1 MSWDTLIRRRFEVTS
16 AAIMLGLLFVLVV
29 WAVMVLLK
37 AINPYVFHFNLLMD
51 ILPWLTP
58 VLIILFLGLP
68 LYWVVAGWLQPP
80 EGGLRRLVEHRFEL
94 VMGAALYLLIYSIVV
109 WGTMVLLRAWDVYDF
124 HFNLEVDWLPAIV
137 PPWMIWMVGSPLVW
151 KALGA
156 LGGSYPVQRRRMRNW
171 TSVVVSGVLG
181 GTFLTGG
188 GLLLN
193 QGVYAGTQG
202 LTVAVQRDLV
212 SFGILVFSVGG
223 ICWAIMLG
231 CLWAGWRGD
240 PAPTPEL
247 KPLDRFR
254 LERPRIVAQAFVLS
268 NVMFGVV
275 GLMMTAVQYVDAQ
288 DFHFYMAK
296 DIWAFGLPL
305 FFGWLIYA
313 LAAQLI
319 PSWLA
324 ARDPARFGS
333 GHGVAAG
340 PTGEA
345 SDHAGWG
352 YRGRDLAGTPA
363 GN

>member
-1 MSWDTLIRRRFEVTS
+1 MSWDTLIRRRFEVAS

-29 WAVMVLLK
+29 WAGMVLFK
-37 AINPYVFHFNLLMD
+37 AVDPHLFHFNLLMD

-58 VLIILFLGLP
+58 VLILLFLGLP

-80 EGGLRRLVEHRFEL
+80 EGGLGRLVQHRFEL
-94 VMGAALYLLIYSIVV
+94 VVGAAAYLLAYTMVV
-109 WGTMVLLRAWDVYDF
+109 WGIMVLLRAWDGYDF
-124 HFNLEVDWLPAIV
+124 HYNLAVDWLPAIV
-137 PPWMIWMVGSPLVW
+137 PPWMIWMVGSPLAW

-171 TSVVVSGVLG
+171 TAVVVSGVLG
-181 GTFLTGG
+181 GTLLTGG

-202 LTVAVQRDLV
+202 LPVAVQQDLV
-212 SFGILVFSVGG
+212 SFGIVVFSVGG

-240 PAPTPEL
+240 PTPALEQR
-247 KPLDRFR
+247 PLDRFR
-254 LERPRIVAQAFVLS
+254 LERPRIVAQAFVLT
-268 NVMFGVV
+268 NIMFGLV

-319 PSWLA
+319 PGRLA
-324 ARDPARFGS
+324 ARDPARYG
-333 GHGVAAG
+333 GGYGVAGG
-340 PTGEA
+340 PTGSA
-345 SDHAGWG
+345 GTQSGWG
-352 YRGRDLAGTPA
+352 YQGRDLAGTQA
-363 GN
+363 GS